1 MYNRG
6 KKMTQKM
13 IFSTLGGTGIVSTL
27 VIAGIALKVLQVSP
41 EMGNLAIT
49 SGIGIG
55 VLLGALGVLGV
66 AMKVLR

>member
-1 MYNRG
+1 
-6 KKMTQKM
+6 
-13 IFSTLGGTGIVSTL
+13 L

-41 EMGNLAIT
+41 EMGNLAII

-66 AMKVLR
+66 AMKVLG